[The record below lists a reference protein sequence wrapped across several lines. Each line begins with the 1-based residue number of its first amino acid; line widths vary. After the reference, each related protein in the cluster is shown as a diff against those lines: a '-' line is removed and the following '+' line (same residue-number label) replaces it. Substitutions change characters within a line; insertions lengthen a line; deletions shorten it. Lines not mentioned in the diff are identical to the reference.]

1 MDSCFS
7 LTGAHQRRVNERGK
21 SPCIKDLLL
30 PRWVQSTLCKRQL
43 HTTHVGAVGWEL
55 QGSSA
60 TIDMRGEGGSGVTL
74 IYVPVAASGKRK
86 TEENLIFH
94 DNFIQCFTEKLS
106 FFCAAFL
113 REYSCICS
121 HNVLLLPAFYAM
133 LSPGNFKAPLTLSVK
148 KKRMVRFEGLPEFKW
163 SDLGNRMWLDKAHSE
178 RFLWFSIEV
187 VKTHNWIY
195 LESTYWDLSY
205 VREDAPTRV
214 IMLNLI
220 SSSLK
225 REQGY

>member
-55 QGSSA
+55 HGSSA

-121 HNVLLLPAFYAM
+121 HNVLLLPLSTLCCLLEISKRLWHCRWRRSEWFALKAFQN
-133 LSPGNFKAPLTLSVK
+133 LNG
-148 KKRMVRFEGLPEFKW
+148 
-163 SDLGNRMWLDKAHSE
+163 
-178 RFLWFSIEV
+178 
-187 VKTHNWIY
+187 
-195 LESTYWDLSY
+195 
-205 VREDAPTRV
+205 V
-214 IMLNLI
+214 I
-220 SSSLK
+220 
-225 REQGY
+225 